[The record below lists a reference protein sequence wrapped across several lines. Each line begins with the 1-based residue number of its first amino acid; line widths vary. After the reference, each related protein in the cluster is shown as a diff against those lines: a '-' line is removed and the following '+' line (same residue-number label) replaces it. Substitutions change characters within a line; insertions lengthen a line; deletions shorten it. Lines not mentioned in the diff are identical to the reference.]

1 MDLTAQSAAIER
13 LRRASLGSLIALLIQ
28 YGLGMGVN
36 LYVNVPKSDQGQGI
50 GAAFGKALSHGPA
63 ALAVHTGVGLLLIVN
78 VVVVLVLAVRTRLR
92 AVMVSAIVGLVSV
105 LGAAFSGVG
114 FVDNGATG
122 ASMAMA
128 LLTGVALACYATNLY
143 VLGARRTR

>member
-1 MDLTAQSAAIER
+1 MDLTAQSAATER

-28 YGLGMGVN
+28 YGLGMDVN

-78 VVVVLVLAVRTRLR
+78 VVVVLVLAIRTRLR
-92 AVMVSAIVGLVSV
+92 AVMVSAIVGLVSL

-128 LLTGVALACYATNLY
+128 LLAGVALACYATNLY

>member
-1 MDLTAQSAAIER
+1 MDLTAQSAATER

-78 VVVVLVLAVRTRLR
+78 VVVVLVLAIRTRLR
-92 AVMVSAIVGLVSV
+92 AVMVSAIVGLVSL

-128 LLTGVALACYATNLY
+128 LLAGVALACYATNLY